1 MLVKL
6 ELTLLIGQFI
16 ARPLKVHVGQRTQ
29 PIDVFQNRLSS
40 LIIVFAP
47 TTLLTID
54 GYPPIAVGE
63 KIQIA
68 RLVLRKRQ
76 NDLRERLLIGHVT
89 PSKKLQVCLTGTS
102 EPATNL
108 PQEPLKSK
116 TVWFCQQLWRSTESR
131 KLNLL
136 MRVESMTQTY
146 LRRVWRQTPT
156 TAPPY
161 LVVLVVFEKIAK
173 ATTIFRSCK

>member
-54 GYPPIAVGE
+54 GY
-63 KIQIA
+63 
-68 RLVLRKRQ
+68 RLRSAK
-76 NDLRERLLIGHVT
+76 
-89 PSKKLQVCLTGTS
+89 
-102 EPATNL
+102 
-108 PQEPLKSK
+108 KSK
-116 TVWFCQQLWRSTESR
+116 SLVW
-131 KLNLL
+131 
-136 MRVESMTQTY
+136 Y
-146 LRRVWRQTPT
+146 
-156 TAPPY
+156 
-161 LVVLVVFEKIAK
+161 
-173 ATTIFRSCK
+173 